1 MQKTISIDKDKCIH
15 CGLCIKDCLLGCI
28 EFDNDKIPRF
38 KEGAEASCISCQHC
52 FAVCPT
58 GALSY
63 CGKDPSKSSKVSY
76 GNPEEVLNL
85 IKSRRSVRYFKKEN
99 IPQDKLQKLKE
110 MLPYSPTGCN
120 VDSLHFSFIE
130 TKEKM
135 DEIRE
140 LTYKK
145 IIENNISIPSVN
157 NLEDVI
163 KSGNDLI
170 YRGATAM
177 VVVAV
182 DEERIIKSCENVD
195 PIIALSYLDIYAP
208 TINVGTVWCGFATAM
223 AQQIP
228 ELCDM
233 FEIPTGYRLNYVML
247 LGTPDIEYTRTI
259 QPEPF
264 SIKEI
269 R

>member
-1 MQKTISIDKDKCIH
+1 MLDVPWQSIRESKARNKCDDRASEGNDLHSQASVDEMEEEKKREVDEIQKRIEEDIEAEMKRLYEEMERLREGEEEKDK
-15 CGLCIKDCLLGCI
+15 K
-28 EFDNDKIPRF
+28 RR
-38 KEGAEASCISCQHC
+38 AAM
-52 FAVCPT
+52 AV
-58 GALSY
+58 
-63 CGKDPSKSSKVSY
+63 
-76 GNPEEVLNL
+76 
-85 IKSRRSVRYFKKEN
+85 
-99 IPQDKLQKLKE
+99 LKE
-110 MLPYSPTGCN
+110 MHETLGEEEYPAMRRE
-120 VDSLHFSFIE
+120 IE
-130 TKEKM
+130 RLAECLSRQQT
-135 DEIRE
+135 
-140 LTYKK
+140 
-145 IIENNISIPSVN
+145 IITLIESNRHVYMMRNHNGAQPVLK
-157 NLEDVI
+157 LEDI
-163 KSGNDLI
+163 TG
-170 YRGATAM
+170 M
-177 VVVAV
+177 AV

>member
-1 MQKTISIDKDKCIH
+1 MKKTISIDKDKCVH

-28 EFDNDKIPRF
+28 EFDNDKFPQF
-38 KEGAEASCISCQHC
+38 VEGAADKCISCQHC

-76 GNPEEVLNL
+76 GNPDEVLSL
-85 IKSRRSVRYFKKEN
+85 IKSRRSIRCFKNEN

-120 VDSLHFSFIE
+120 VDSLHFSFVE

-135 DEIRE
+135 SEIKE
-140 LTYKK
+140 LTNKK
-145 IIENNISIPSVN
+145 ILDDSVTIPSVN
-157 NLEDVI
+157 NLKEI
-163 KSGNDLI
+163 INSGYDLI

-177 VVVAV
+177 VAV
-182 DEERIIKSCENVD
+182 SIDKERIIESCKNVD
-195 PIIALSYLDIYAP
+195 PIIALSYLDLYAQS
-208 TINVGTVWCGFATAM
+208 IGVGTVWCGFATTM

-228 ELCDM
+228 ELRSM
-233 FEIPTGYRLNYVML
+233 LEIPMNCELNYIML
-247 LGTPDIEYTRTI
+247 LGLPDIQYVRTI

-264 SIKEI
+264 SISEI